1 MPFSDVQYGDFKCAV
16 PFWGC
21 LFAEVRQLWEGASNT
36 PRIVHPQPQLRTTI
50 LGRVPSRGPHQ
61 GTSPQTLKA
70 DIIALL
76 TADASD

>member
-1 MPFSDVQYGDFKCAV
+1 MIA
-16 PFWGC
+16 
-21 LFAEVRQLWEGASNT
+21 
-36 PRIVHPQPQLRTTI
+36 HPQPQLRTTI